1 MYLLEQIIR
10 ILSDMM
16 KNKLRV
22 FLTMLGIIVGISSV
36 VLIIS
41 VGFTA
46 TDVVQMYFSGSLGD
60 NRITTYVSEKNG
72 KDFNFS
78 YNEVYEL
85 ADKLPMVKGPLFE
98 CDTTIEG
105 KAVVDEER
113 YSLATLKGV
122 SYVYLDAHQLMM
134 AAGRFLSKSDCKYSS
149 SAAVI
154 SNVAAE
160 NCFGSVNDALGNT
173 IRIMG
178 NEGKLV
184 ELTVVGVY
192 QTVDTTGKLDKLN
205 DKRTWSTD
213 VYCTYEFYNSETNVA
228 TEELKYSEVTYI
240 TPTDVNVDE
249 AVMITEGVMAERSDD
264 PDYSFSCYRGYA
276 LVDQTNSVLSMLMLV
291 FIAAASLSLIV
302 GGISLMNTMLVTVKE
317 RTREIG
323 TRKALGASDSSI
335 VFQFL
340 LESVIICL
348 MACVIGIGLCAILMV
363 ILQQNLDVFIDLVSD
378 DALRNFLKNSNVT
391 LSMNMI
397 AVVVSALFS
406 TVVGVLF
413 GVYPAMKAAKMQV
426 TDALRYE

>member
-105 KAVVDEER
+105 KAVVDEEW

-291 FIAAASLSLIV
+291 FIAAASLSLFV

>member
-1 MYLLEQIIR
+1 MYLLEQIVR

-22 FLTMLGIIVGISSV
+22 FLTMLGIIVGISAV

-46 TDVVQMYFSGSLGD
+46 TDVVQMYFAGSLGD
-60 NRITTYVSEKNG
+60 NRVTTYVSRENG
-72 KDFNFS
+72 KDFYFS
-78 YNEVYEL
+78 YDEIYEL
-85 ADKLPMVKGPLFE
+85 ADKIPMVTGPLFE
-98 CDTTIEG
+98 SDTSIEG

-113 YSLATLKGV
+113 FSLATLRGV
-122 SYVYLDAHQLMM
+122 SYAYFDAHQMM
-134 AAGRFLSKSDCKYSS
+134 AAAGRFLSRSDCKYAS

-160 NCFGSVNDALGNT
+160 NCFGGVNEALGNT
-173 IRIMG
+173 FRIMG
-178 NEGKLV
+178 YDGKV
-184 ELTVVGVY
+184 IELTVVGVY
-192 QTVDTTGKLDKLN
+192 QTIDTTGKLEKLN
-205 DKRTWSTD
+205 DKRTWSSD
-213 VYCTYEFYNSETNVA
+213 VYCAYEYYNSQTDVS
-228 TEELKYSEVTYI
+228 TKELKFSEVTFI
-240 TPTDVNVDE
+240 TPTDANVGE
-249 AVMITEGVMAERSDD
+249 VITLTEGVMAERSSD
-264 PDYSFSCYRGYA
+264 PDYGYSCYRGYA
-276 LVDQTNSVLSMLMLV
+276 LVEQTNGTLKMLMLV

-340 LESVIICL
+340 LESVIMCL
-348 MACVIGIGLCAILMV
+348 MACIIGVVLCEVVLFV
-363 ILQQNLDVFIDLVSD
+363 LQQNMTVFLDMVND
-378 DALRNFLKNSNVT
+378 DALKSFLKSSNIT
-391 LSMNMI
+391 LNLNMI
-397 AVVVSALFS
+397 AVVVSVLFS
-406 TVVGVLF
+406 TAVGVLF

>member
-1 MYLLEQIIR
+1 MYLLEQIVR

-205 DKRTWSTD
+205 DRRTWATD
-213 VYCTYEFYNSETNVA
+213 VYCAYEFYNSETNVA
-228 TEELKYSEVTYI
+228 TEELKYSEITYI
-240 TPTDVNVDE
+240 TPTDANIDE
-249 AVMITEGVMAERSDD
+249 AIMITEGVMAERSDD

-291 FIAAASLSLIV
+291 FIAAASLSLFV